1 MESKRLIDKQK
12 VEHHLAESLKHFVQM
27 QDGISE
33 LSKIIEFPLSAYSYQ
48 EILTNPQYRAYSD
61 QIIYRFSKLYDCMHM
76 KLFASI
82 VQYEQIKSDN
92 SLQESIKELENLSI
106 ITKPQWLQLQKIHDE
121 IDQECE
127 EVEETTMDI
136 LNQIFQMQHK
146 LETIIEK
153 VSNHISKIQKSVDI

>member
-12 VEHHLAESLKHFVQM
+12 VEHHLDESQKHFVQM

-48 EILTNPQYRAYSD
+48 EILTTPQYRAYSD

-76 KLFASI
+76 KLFGSI
-82 VQYEQIKSDN
+82 VQYEQIKNDHP
-92 SLQESIKELENLSI
+92 LQESIKELEKLNI
-106 ITKPQWLQLQKIHDE
+106 ITKTQWLQLQKIRDE

-136 LNQIFQMQHK
+136 LNQIFQIRHK
-146 LETIIEK
+146 LEAIIERANNH
-153 VSNHISKIQKSVDI
+153 VSKLQKSVEI